1 MQRPRRVR
9 RDAGRPPPRAAAS
22 DGSLR
27 RARQSQFGRPNRPV
41 KRDRRSVVK
50 YKLKEVPFVR
60 ISRDKRGYEYFALV
74 HTTSGR
80 RGKVRQRTLYW
91 FRTPPNVKVGRPP
104 FDDEIMRALEAQYP
118 DVTFDWDALRTTPM
132 PPPSVE
138 HWRERRRAEKAMR
151 QFRAADEEPET
162 PVEERRVGDRT
173 ASADPP
179 EPRDEE
185 TLVESPAAAGLEEP
199 GPSESAPQG
208 AATAGGGLQADAP
221 ANLSPAG
228 EAGPEGRR
236 RRRRRR
242 GRRGRSAGQPPVTV
256 APQRP
261 SPTETAPLSSMQN
274 DSNAP
279 SDDEPVSDE
288 DE

>member
-1 MQRPRRVR
+1 
-9 RDAGRPPPRAAAS
+9 
-22 DGSLR
+22 
-27 RARQSQFGRPNRPV
+27 
-41 KRDRRSVVK
+41 
-50 YKLKEVPFVR
+50 VPFVR

-104 FDDEIMRALEAQYP
+104 FDDEVMRALEAQYP

-132 PPPSVE
+132 PPPSAE

-162 PVEERRVGDRT
+162 PVEERQAGVGTVSVD
-173 ASADPP
+173 SL

-185 TLVESPAAAGLEEP
+185 TQVESPAAVGFEEP
-199 GPSESAPQG
+199 GPAESAPQV
-208 AATAGGGLQADAP
+208 ADA
-221 ANLSPAG
+221 AG
-228 EAGPEGRR
+228 SDLQPDAPSNPSAAGQAGPEGRR

-256 APQRP
+256 GPHA
-261 SPTETAPLSSMQN
+261 SPTETAPLSSMEN
-274 DSNAP
+274 DFDAS
-279 SDDEPVSDE
+279 SDDEPGRDE

>member
-1 MQRPRRVR
+1 
-9 RDAGRPPPRAAAS
+9 
-22 DGSLR
+22 
-27 RARQSQFGRPNRPV
+27 
-41 KRDRRSVVK
+41 
-50 YKLKEVPFVR
+50 VPFVR

-104 FDDEIMRALEAQYP
+104 FDDDVMRALEGQYP

-151 QFRAADEEPET
+151 QFHAADEEPET
-162 PVEERRVGDRT
+162 PVEGRRVGDGT
-173 ASADPP
+173 ASADAP

-185 TLVESPAAAGLEEP
+185 TQVESPAPAGPEEP
-199 GPSESAPQG
+199 GPSESAPQV
-208 AATAGGGLQADAP
+208 ADTAVSGLQPAAP
-221 ANLSPAG
+221 ANLGTAG

-236 RRRRRR
+236 RRKRRR

-256 APQRP
+256 GPQP
-261 SPTETAPLSSMQN
+261 SPTETTPLSSMQN
-274 DSNAP
+274 DSDAP
-279 SDDEPVSDE
+279 SDGEPGRDE